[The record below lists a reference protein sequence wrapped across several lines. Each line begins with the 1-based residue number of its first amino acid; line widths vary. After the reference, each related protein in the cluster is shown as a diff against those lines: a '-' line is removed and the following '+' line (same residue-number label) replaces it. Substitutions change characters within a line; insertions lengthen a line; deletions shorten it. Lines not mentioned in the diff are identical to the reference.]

1 MRLYKLLSLLLCLS
15 MLLLG
20 GCGGDNAKPKAD
32 GSGAYLTMTD
42 AAGRQV
48 VLPKKPERVV
58 SLSPSYLG
66 LIEAVDGKIIGR
78 ATSKTGTIP
87 ELSLIHI

>member
-42 AAGRQV
+42 AA
-48 VLPKKPERVV
+48 
-58 SLSPSYLG
+58 
-66 LIEAVDGKIIGR
+66 
-78 ATSKTGTIP
+78 
-87 ELSLIHI
+87 